1 MQRHEPTTLRA
12 TVITVG
18 LCGVFGVGLA
28 YIGIASMGNGWGE
41 NIVGLMAVGFG
52 IAFLVTGW
60 RRMEDGRTP

>member
-1 MQRHEPTTLRA
+1 MRSDEPTTVRA
-12 TVITVG
+12 TVLTVG

-28 YIGIASMGNGWGE
+28 YVGLASLGNGWGE

-60 RRMEDGRTP
+60 RHMGD

>member
-1 MQRHEPTTLRA
+1 MRSHESTTLRT
-12 TVITVG
+12 TVMTVE
-18 LCGVFGVGLA
+18 LFGVFGVGLT

-60 RRMEDGRTP
+60 RRLGDGGHP

>member
-1 MQRHEPTTLRA
+1 MPSHEPTTLPA
-12 TVITVG
+12 TVMTVG

-28 YIGIASMGNGWGE
+28 YVGIASMGNGWGE

-60 RRMEDGRTP
+60 RRLGDGRTL